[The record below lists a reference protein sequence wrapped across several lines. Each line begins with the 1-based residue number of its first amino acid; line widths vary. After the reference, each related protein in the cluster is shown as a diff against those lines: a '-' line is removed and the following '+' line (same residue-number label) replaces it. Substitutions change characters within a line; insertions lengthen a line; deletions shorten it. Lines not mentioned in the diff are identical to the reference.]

1 MENKS
6 NLPPAQPVTAPI
18 ITPGLDMI
26 KESWEIFKKT
36 WKKFLGLMVI
46 IPLLS
51 SLIGAAILAV
61 IFLIFLLASF
71 AVGGPAAAATT
82 TVSGTL
88 EMISSTV
95 GALSLSG
102 VVGNI
107 LSIILGV
114 IGVITLIALVFIP
127 MVVGYYSVI
136 FVLRDPEIKAWDAF
150 KKGLRLFWRYLWI
163 IILMTVITTV
173 GYLLFIIPGIIFSIW
188 FTFAMYVLLVENTG
202 GTKALGRSRQLVKG
216 FWWTVFARLLVVAIF
231 SLIISFILN
240 LLNSLGGTLGS
251 LGEQS
256 GQAAM
261 VATGVVLS
269 FITFIISL
277 AVNFIVY
284 SVITIYKYL
293 LYEKLKAVKEG
304 KPQAIDGLS
313 AGKKFGLS
321 LVIII
326 PLIVMIMLAS
336 LIAMVGIGSFIRNL
350 AVEPS
355 GIHLQPG
362 QLSNPGSM
370 INAPIIRTDN
380 ILPATTTQK

>member
-6 NLPPAQPVTAPI
+6 NLPPLQSVSTPI
-18 ITPGLDMI
+18 ITPGLDI
-26 KESWEIFKKT
+26 LKESWEIFKKI
-36 WKKFLGLMVI
+36 WKKLLGLMVV

-71 AVGGPAAAATT
+71 AIGGPAVAAATT
-82 TVSGTL
+82 VSDTL

-95 GALSLSG
+95 GVLSLSG
-102 VVGNI
+102 AVGNI
-107 LSIILGV
+107 LSIILGI
-114 IGVITLIALVFIP
+114 IGVITLIVFVFIP
-127 MVVGYYSVI
+127 IVVGYYSVI
-136 FVLRDPEIKAWDAF
+136 FVLRDPELTAWSAF
-150 KKGLRLFWRYLWI
+150 KKGLKFFWRYLWI
-163 IILMTVITTV
+163 IILMTVITLI

-188 FTFAMYVLLVENTG
+188 FTFAMYVLLIENIG

-216 FWWTVFARLLVVAIF
+216 FWWTVFARLLLVAIF
-231 SLIISFILN
+231 SMIISFILN
-240 LLNSLGGTLGS
+240 LLTSLGGTLET

-261 VATGVVLS
+261 IITGIVLS
-269 FITFIISL
+269 FVTFIISL

-284 SVITIYKYL
+284 AVITIYKYL
-293 LYEKLKAVKEG
+293 LYDKLKAVKE
-304 KPQAIDGLS
+304 KKTEAVDGLS

-326 PLIVMIMLAS
+326 PLIILIMLAS
-336 LIAMVGIGSFIRNL
+336 LIAMVGIGSFIKNL

-370 INAPIIRTDN
+370 ISAPAVRTDN
-380 ILPATTTQK
+380 ILPATNTQK